1 MLPVTWFFEGT
12 RVFSFLQ
19 CTVYSAQLAE
29 RATLNIQPGCRRAHG
44 HIGVAPICSPRNV
57 SETIVPMS
65 SHPESPTQEV
75 LAGLV
80 ERVTFHN
87 AENGFASCGRKRV
100 GTATSL
106 RWSDTP
112 QQLPLANG

>member
-44 HIGVAPICSPRNV
+44 HIGVAPICSR
-57 SETIVPMS
+57 EM
-65 SHPESPTQEV
+65 
-75 LAGLV
+75 
-80 ERVTFHN
+80 F
-87 AENGFASCGRKRV
+87 RKRL
-100 GTATSL
+100 S
-106 RWSDTP
+106 R
-112 QQLPLANG
+112 